1 MENIQLLIEAME
13 YIEDNL
19 SQPLKT
25 DTIADHLHCSKST
38 IEKLFRYIN
47 NISIRDYIIRRRMSK
62 ASKEIVHN
70 PEKSLLN
77 IGLDYGYSSNEAF
90 SRAFYSVWQ
99 VSPSEFR
106 KNPSE
111 FELFPGYKLDREL
124 MEEKTMTDRK
134 KIDISKLYDCIK
146 ERKGCYLVLGDIKSL
161 IPINEISH
169 KAGDLAIITAMKRM
183 EQASGDEDIVFRIG
197 GDEFVILT
205 NSKDEDYARSI
216 CEKII
221 SHNEE
226 VISWNGQ
233 EIPLSLYVKLVRYEG
248 GTALRYS
255 EFFTM
260 LQNELSE
267 EFKNQYPDRLSD

>member
-25 DTIADHLHCSKST
+25 DTIADHLYCSKST

-77 IGLDYGYSSNEAF
+77 IGLDYGYSSNETF

-233 EIPLSLYVKLVRYEG
+233 KIPLSLYVKLVRYEG

-267 EFKNQYPDRLSD
+267 EFKNQYSGRLSD

>member
-25 DTIADHLHCSKST
+25 DTIADHLYCSKST

-233 EIPLSLYVKLVRYEG
+233 KIPLSLYVKLVRYEG

-267 EFKNQYPDRLSD
+267 EFKNQYSGRLSD

>member
-1 MENIQLLIEAME
+1 MENIQLLVEALE

-19 SQPLKT
+19 TESIKT
-25 DTIADHLHCSKST
+25 ENIADQLHCSKST

-62 ASKEIVHN
+62 ASREIVSN
-70 PEKSLLN
+70 PEKSLLD
-77 IGLDYGYSSNEAF
+77 IAVEYGYGSNEAF
-90 SRAFYSVWQ
+90 SRAFCSVWQ

-106 KNPSE
+106 KNPSK
-111 FELFPGYKLDREL
+111 FELFPGYRIDWEL
-124 MEEKTMTDRK
+124 LEEKTMDDRK
-134 KIDISKLYDCIK
+134 KIDISELYDCIR

-169 KAGDLAIITAMKRM
+169 KAGDLAIITAMRRM
-183 EQASGDEDIVFRIG
+183 EQAAGREDVVFRIG

-205 NSKDEDYARSI
+205 NSSDENYAKSV
-216 CEKII
+216 CEEIL

-226 VISWNGQ
+226 QISWEKK
-233 EIPLSLYVKLVRYEG
+233 EIPLSLYVKAVRYEG

-267 EFKNQYPDRLSD
+267 EYKKQYD

>member
-1 MENIQLLIEAME
+1 MENIQLLVEALE

-19 SQPLKT
+19 TESIKT
-25 DTIADHLHCSKST
+25 EAIAEHLYCSKST

-62 ASKEIVHN
+62 ASREIVHN
-70 PEKSLLN
+70 PEKSLLS
-77 IGLDYGYSSNEAF
+77 IGVDYGYGSNEAF
-90 SRAFYSVWQ
+90 SRAFYSVWH

-106 KNPSE
+106 KNPSG
-111 FELFPGYKLDREL
+111 FELFPGYRIDREL
-124 MEEKTMTDRK
+124 MEETTMADRK
-134 KIDISKLYDCIK
+134 KVDISELYDCIR

-161 IPINEISH
+161 NPINEISR

-183 EQASGDEDIVFRIG
+183 EQAAGKEDIVFRVG

-205 NSKDEDYARSI
+205 NSSDEDYARSVCQEI
-216 CEKII
+216 L

-226 VISWNGQ
+226 LIIW
-233 EIPLSLYVKLVRYEG
+233 EEKDIPLSMYVKIVRYEG

-260 LQNELSE
+260 LQNELSDE
-267 EFKNQYPDRLSD
+267 YKRQQG

>member
-1 MENIQLLIEAME
+1 ME

-25 DTIADHLHCSKST
+25 DTIADHLYCSKST

-134 KIDISKLYDCIK
+134 KIDISKS
-146 ERKGCYLVLGDIKSL
+146 EDISAYIFFPVSPCFSL
-161 IPINEISH
+161 IIS
-169 KAGDLAIITAMKRM
+169 
-183 EQASGDEDIVFRIG
+183 S
-197 GDEFVILT
+197 
-205 NSKDEDYARSI
+205 
-216 CEKII
+216 
-221 SHNEE
+221 
-226 VISWNGQ
+226 
-233 EIPLSLYVKLVRYEG
+233 
-248 GTALRYS
+248 
-255 EFFTM
+255 
-260 LQNELSE
+260 
-267 EFKNQYPDRLSD
+267 

>member
-111 FELFPGYKLDREL
+111 FELFPGYKLDWEL

-267 EFKNQYPDRLSD
+267 EFKNQYSDRLSD

>member
-1 MENIQLLIEAME
+1 MDNIQLLIEALE
-13 YIEDNL
+13 YIEDYL
-19 SQPLKT
+19 TEPIKT
-25 DTIADHLHCSKST
+25 EIIADKLHCSKST

-62 ASKEIVHN
+62 ASREIVSN
-70 PEKSLLN
+70 PEKSLLD
-77 IGLDYGYSSNEAF
+77 IAVEYGYGSNEAF
-90 SRAFYSVWQ
+90 SRAFCSVWQ

-106 KNPSE
+106 KNPSK
-111 FELFPGYKLDREL
+111 FELFPGYRIDWEL
-124 MEEKTMTDRK
+124 MEEKTMDDRK
-134 KIDISKLYDCIK
+134 KIDISELYDCIRG
-146 ERKGCYLVLGDIKSL
+146 RKGCYLVLGDIKSL

-183 EQASGDEDIVFRIG
+183 EQAAGAEDIVFRIG

-205 NSKDEDYARSI
+205 NSKEENYAKSI
-216 CEKII
+216 CEEII
-221 SHNEE
+221 SHNDEPIFWEE
-226 VISWNGQ
+226 K
-233 EIPLSLYVKLVRYEG
+233 EIPLSLYVKVICYEG

-267 EFKNQYPDRLSD
+267 EYKRLYF

>member
-1 MENIQLLIEAME
+1 MENIQLLAEALE
-13 YIEDNL
+13 YIENNL
-19 SQPLKT
+19 AESIKT
-25 DTIADHLHCSKST
+25 ETIADHLHCSKST

-62 ASKEIVHN
+62 ASREIVRN
-70 PEKSLLN
+70 PEKSLLD
-77 IGLDYGYSSNEAF
+77 ISLEYGYGSNEAF

-111 FELFPGYKLDREL
+111 FELFPGYRIDQEL
-124 MEEKTMTDRK
+124 MEEEAMADRK
-134 KIDISKLYDCIK
+134 KVDISELYDCIK

-161 IPINEISH
+161 IPINEISL

-183 EQASGDEDIVFRIG
+183 ENAAGQEDIVFRID
-197 GDEFVILT
+197 GDEFVVLT
-205 NSKDEDYARSI
+205 NSTDEGYAKSI
-216 CEKII
+216 GEEIL

-226 VISWNGQ
+226 HISWEGK
-233 EIPLSLYVKLVRYEG
+233 EIPLSMFVKVVRYEG

-260 LQNELSE
+260 LQKELGE
-267 EFKNQYPDRLSD
+267 GH

>member
-1 MENIQLLIEAME
+1 MENIQLLIKAME
-13 YIEDNL
+13 YIEDNIGE
-19 SQPLKT
+19 SIKT
-25 DTIADHLHCSKST
+25 ETIAKRVHCSKSS

-62 ASKEIVHN
+62 ASQEMVRH
-70 PEKSLLN
+70 PEKSLLD
-77 IGLDYGYSSNEAF
+77 IAMEYGYSSNEAF

-99 VSPSEFR
+99 VTPSEFK

-111 FELFPGYKLDREL
+111 FELFPGYRVTREL
-124 MEEKTMTDRK
+124 LEEETMADRK
-134 KIDISKLYDCIK
+134 KVDISELYDCIK

-161 IPINEISH
+161 IPINEISR

-183 EQASGDEDIVFRIG
+183 EQATGNDDIVFRIG

-205 NSKDEDYARSI
+205 NSKDEDYAKSV
-216 CEKII
+216 CEKIL

-226 VISWNGQ
+226 AISWGDRQ
-233 EIPLSLYVKLVRYEG
+233 IPLSLYVKAMCYEG

-260 LQNELSE
+260 LQNELSNE
-267 EFKNQYPDRLSD
+267 YKRQHR